1 MVRIVSKKGK
11 VYPNRAKNI
20 VKKKAKTRLKYKKEY
35 YLCHTD
41 RTLLPKEPPQKRA
54 PSLNRRPIKS

>member
-20 VKKKAKTRLKYKKEY
+20 VKKKAKTRLKYKNNTTFVILIGLFHQKSP
-35 YLCHTD
+35 L
-41 RTLLPKEPPQKRA
+41 RNEPQV
-54 PSLNRRPIKS
+54 

>member
-20 VKKKAKTRLKYKKEY
+20 VKKKAKPRLKYKK
-35 YLCHTD
+35 
-41 RTLLPKEPPQKRA
+41 
-54 PSLNRRPIKS
+54 

>member
-20 VKKKAKTRLKYKKEY
+20 VNKKAQTRLEYK
-35 YLCHTD
+35 
-41 RTLLPKEPPQKRA
+41 
-54 PSLNRRPIKS
+54 